1 MNKFQ
6 ILSTKTNIQLKKL
19 ELFWIK
25 KNKIRNL
32 FSILVIIFVS
42 LFVVATKYEKTVN
55 AAGLSNMVIAQGM
68 DYAKCQE
75 QGASKPW
82 SKWIAYSGPTFDTKE
97 FDNLTSIGDIAIN
110 WFTIPCKDTIVV
122 PENEID
128 DFLEAYY
135 PTFYIPNYASYD
147 RTSSG
152 DFVITDINGSSTIGF
167 MGNTM
172 ASLYQNKPVSTEYF
186 ANQTLAK
193 INPVKYTD
201 AAAILPKFVTSTGAE
216 ILQATSKASSLT
228 VSIAISIVIII
239 IIIDALAILFRK
251 KINPGALISLL
262 NGIPSLIVA
271 ILLIIF
277 SYPISALILD
287 SGNLLTSGLQSYVFN
302 QVKLNVPAGGLLIQY
317 SDSKSN
323 SVTVNIPD
331 VYNGMSIGQIYDG
344 QTYVSLS
351 KEIDDYF
358 QYLSANSL
366 NVFNV
371 FGVGN
376 IGGKIDTLFT
386 SNSAGSIEI
395 SPIQLGNTELT
406 GVLVQMLNNM
416 LSGFTGD
423 KTTKTTPPSQSNPG
437 TMPAGVSG
445 STTTQAPST
454 SNTIN
459 FSANSPGGLIA
470 FILAAV
476 AFFTMFKIFFALIKS
491 FVYILFLPVLAP
503 LYFISSALPGQN
515 KLITKWFKSL
525 LASVLTFP
533 IFYAASIL
541 IVFLG
546 AGFISSTS
554 NLNWFPTGLGITGNT
569 GSSTINLVYS
579 LAAYGIYL
587 MLPNLPKMIESA
599 LGSTG
604 SSFDKYGS
612 SAIGQTRSVLRKIPI
627 VNMVP
632 GI

>member
-1 MNKFQ
+1 M
-6 ILSTKTNIQLKKL
+6 
-19 ELFWIK
+19 
-25 KNKIRNL
+25 
-32 FSILVIIFVS
+32 IIFVS

-476 AFFTMFKIFFALIKS
+476 AFLQCLRYFCINQVFCLHT
-491 FVYILFLPVLAP
+491 FLPVLAP

-533 IFYAASIL
+533 IF
-541 IVFLG
+541 
-546 AGFISSTS
+546 
-554 NLNWFPTGLGITGNT
+554 
-569 GSSTINLVYS
+569 
-579 LAAYGIYL
+579 
-587 MLPNLPKMIESA
+587 M
-599 LGSTG
+599 
-604 SSFDKYGS
+604 
-612 SAIGQTRSVLRKIPI
+612 QLRY
-627 VNMVP
+627 
-632 GI
+632 